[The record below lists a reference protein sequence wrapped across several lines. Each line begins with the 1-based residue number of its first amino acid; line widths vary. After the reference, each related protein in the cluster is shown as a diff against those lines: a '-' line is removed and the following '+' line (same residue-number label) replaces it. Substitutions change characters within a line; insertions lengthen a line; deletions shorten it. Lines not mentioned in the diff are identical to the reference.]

1 MFKLFLFLLALVS
14 TVRAEPKFIPLN
26 KLSPLVISTITNV
39 EGGAN
44 VYLASK
50 DDDKYLKN
58 IFLKSG
64 DNTYTLDQ
72 LNESNDNG
80 TPKSI
85 QAAVDLTISTTNEYD
100 TTTRLTGFI
109 YVTTK
114 VQALDP
120 NFLVYVIKTSNS
132 ISVSGTKAT
141 AVILNTKL
149 NSETADADEPLKTSY
164 VTEITQSPSTNIN
177 FQWGLPSDDWQDG
190 TNNTFF
196 QNPIQYAN
204 FDTTYVVIH
213 SSFWKKFKVFRFFNH
228 IEPLQIGLDLWY
240 FTVTGTVKMRI
251 ENKYVSNHDYTTT
264 AVSTTGLILGNNVY
278 QEHVVN
284 FKRDDTLSGT
294 SGLIVSF
301 PKTSNKGISSD
312 YRLPP
317 SSKHLIS
324 LLSCNITQIASKL
337 NTIMKL
343 LLLTISSTSLLPGTF
358 YCQYF
363 TMTGGLLPTTTPQ
376 TTTLGPSTTSGL
388 TSTVPSST
396 TTVATTT
403 KGYPVILRLECIL
416 ALLILFL
423 YFELGAMQ

>member
-39 EGGAN
+39 ENGAN

-72 LNESNDNG
+72 LNDFDDNS

-85 QAAVDLTISTTNEYD
+85 QASGDLTISTTNDYD

-149 NSETADADEPLKTSY
+149 NSETADADEPFKTSY

-204 FDTTYVVIH
+204 FDTT
-213 SSFWKKFKVFRFFNH
+213 FFNH

-284 FKRDDTLSGT
+284 FQRDDTLSGT
-294 SGLIVSF
+294 SGLITTAFVQTSDLTTF
-301 PKTSNKGISSD
+301 MQYNSNSIKTEYN
-312 YRLPP
+312 
-317 SSKHLIS
+317 HE
-324 LLSCNITQIASKL
+324 IAIGNL
-337 NTIMKL
+337 DFTRQQPMK
-343 LLLTISSTSLLPGTF
+343 LTISSTSLLPGTF

-376 TTTLGPSTTSGL
+376 TTTLGSSTTSGL

-416 ALLILFL
+416 ALLILFS